1 MKISA
6 KFLKVFLLGLV
17 VLGLAVGSSF
27 TAFAAAKIDIKPS
40 GYVNDFAGVLSAGVK
55 ANLEQELVDF
65 DKTDSTQIA
74 VVTVNSLGGSYL
86 EEYANALFR
95 YWGVGQ
101 SKKNNGVLL
110 LVSLD
115 ENDRGVRIEVG
126 YGLEGV
132 LTDLISGQ
140 IVNNIMVPKFKDGD
154 FDGGV
159 SDGVSAIIQVARGE
173 FKAENFSGSS
183 GSSSFGSALTDL
195 LGGGAGLI
203 FLNILFVVLFN
214 IVSVFKSAALS
225 KAAWPGVAVGGF
237 LATFWSI
244 AMLPGWINWLIYL
257 GVCAGIGYAIDF
269 GLSKPKAL
277 DAWRKK
283 IGKEQEE
290 RKKKGGGKG
299 GGGFWFFGGG
309 GSGGGG
315 GGGGGGFGGFG
326 GGSSGGGGAS
336 GRF

>member
-6 KFLKVFLLGLV
+6 KFLKVFLLGLGV
-17 VLGLAVGSSF
+17 FAFIGA
-27 TAFAAAKIDIKPS
+27 TAFAAAKIDIKPT

-55 ANLEQELVDF
+55 ANLEQELTDF

-74 VVTVNSLGGSYL
+74 VATVNSLGGSYL

-95 YWGVGQ
+95 YWGIGQ
-101 SKKNNGVLL
+101 VKKNNGVLL

-115 ENDRGVRIEVG
+115 ENDRGIRIEVG

-140 IVNNIMVPKFKDGD
+140 IVDNIMIPKFKDGD

-159 SDGVSAIIQVARGE
+159 RDGVEAIIQVTRGE
-173 FKAENFSGSS
+173 FKGTGSV
-183 GSSSFGSALTDL
+183 GSSSFGSAVTDL

-203 FLNILFVVLFN
+203 FLNIFFVILFN

-225 KAAWPGVAVGGF
+225 KAAWPGAAVGGF
-237 LATFWSI
+237 LATLWSI
-244 AMLPGWINWLIYL
+244 TMLPGWINWLIYL
-257 GVCAGIGYAIDF
+257 GVCAGIGYIIDF
-269 GLSKPKAL
+269 ALSKPKFL
-277 DAWRKK
+277 DNWREKIKK
-283 IGKEQEE
+283 DQEE
-290 RKKKGGGKG
+290 KKKNKKKGG

-309 GSGGGG
+309 SGGSGGGF
-315 GGGGGGFGGFG
+315 GGGGFGGFS